1 MLWNEP
7 YLCENRCKLRSRE
20 SLQITKA
27 KWWHNS
33 CSLFPHYIRPHTMET
48 VIWLLLFAA
57 CFSDSCVLR
66 LGRPRGSLGSF
77 RPSEVGRPHWH
88 NHIIADG
95 HTCNCNMRTRIRYN
109 ASTNMI
115 HKQTGMDPIER
126 LRFRASLPHAGAR
139 RLRKRNLSI
148 GSLPTALWYNTINS
162 SNSQNTQDI
171 PINNS
176 TNHRGIV
183 HFCHFPL
190 SHSVSSPPQY
200 SHKKRRPR
208 DGKRRHLEVQLLEAP
223 AISQRVKLDITG
235 ASSNWTNNVE
245 KCFLCQHCAHEQ
257 LCCFAR
263 TRVNSK

>member
-1 MLWNEP
+1 M
-7 YLCENRCKLRSRE
+7 S
-20 SLQITKA
+20 
-27 KWWHNS
+27 H
-33 CSLFPHYIRPHTMET
+33 
-48 VIWLLLFAA
+48 
-57 CFSDSCVLR
+57 
-66 LGRPRGSLGSF
+66 
-77 RPSEVGRPHWH
+77 
-88 NHIIADG
+88 
-95 HTCNCNMRTRIRYN
+95 
-109 ASTNMI
+109 
-115 HKQTGMDPIER
+115 
-126 LRFRASLPHAGAR
+126 
-139 RLRKRNLSI
+139 
-148 GSLPTALWYNTINS
+148 NTINS
-162 SNSQNTQDI
+162 SISQNTQDI

-263 TRVNSK
+263 TRVNSKKRSTRFPSICCTYSAPFYFRLLAEHVWCTDRNLVNHYLKWTVHVT